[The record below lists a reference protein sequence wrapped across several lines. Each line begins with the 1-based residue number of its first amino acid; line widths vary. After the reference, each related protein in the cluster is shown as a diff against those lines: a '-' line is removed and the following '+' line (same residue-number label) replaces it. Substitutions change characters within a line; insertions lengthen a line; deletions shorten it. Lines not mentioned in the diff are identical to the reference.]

1 MEEKI
6 PELRVIRARRDG
18 RRKFDEQ
25 SKRALV
31 EACLKP
37 GVSVA
42 RMAQTYGVNANLLRK
57 WIARYLMEREQSW
70 GQPAQQAAP
79 VVADDVPNGGSV
91 DGVYIDVPVPA
102 VSDPAASKSHAV
114 FVPVVAAPA
123 PLTVSSQST
132 AMAIALH
139 VRLPNG
145 VEFDLGKANIE
156 ELTTVVQLLGRLP
169 CSGSTTS

>member
-6 PELRVIRARRDG
+6 PELRVIESRKDG

-57 WIARYLMEREQSW
+57 WIARYLVEREQ
-70 GQPAQQAAP
+70 QAWAEPSQHDHAP
-79 VVADDVPNGGSV
+79 SAGSLDEV
-91 DGVYIDVPVPA
+91 CIDVPAQPA
-102 VSDPAASKSHAV
+102 SDALASKAHAA
-114 FVPVVAAPA
+114 FVPVVAASA
-123 PLTVSSQST
+123 PLATSPQPK
-132 AMAIALH
+132 AMAAALH

-145 VEFDLGKANIE
+145 VEFDLGEAHIE
-156 ELTTVVQLLGRLP
+156 QLATIIQMLGRMP
-169 CSGSTTS
+169 CSASTTA

>member
-6 PELRVIRARRDG
+6 PELRVIESRKDG

-57 WIARYLMEREQSW
+57 WIARYLIEREQ
-70 GQPAQQAAP
+70 QAWAGPSPQDQAP
-79 VVADDVPNGGSV
+79 SADSLDEVC
-91 DGVYIDVPVPA
+91 IDVPAQPA
-102 VSDPAASKSHAV
+102 SDTLASKAHAA

-123 PLTVSSQST
+123 PLPTSQHPK
-132 AMAIALH
+132 AMAAALH

-145 VEFDLGKANIE
+145 VEFDLGEAHIE
-156 ELTTVVQLLGRLP
+156 DLATIVQMLGRMP
-169 CSGSTTS
+169 CSGSTTA

>member
-6 PELRVIRARRDG
+6 PELRVIESRKDG
-18 RRKFDEQ
+18 RRRFDEQ

-42 RMAQTYGVNANLLRK
+42 RMAQSYGVNANLLRK
-57 WIARYLMEREQSW
+57 WIARHLIEREQRAWDGPSQQDHAPSA
-70 GQPAQQAAP
+70 GNLDEVCIDAPAQPA
-79 VVADDVPNGGSV
+79 
-91 DGVYIDVPVPA
+91 
-102 VSDPAASKSHAV
+102 SDALASKAHAA

-123 PLTVSSQST
+123 VLATSPQPK
-132 AMAIALH
+132 AMAAAALH

-145 VEFDLGKANIE
+145 VEFDLGEAHIE
-156 ELTTVVQLLGRLP
+156 QLATIIQMLGRMP
-169 CSGSTTS
+169 CSGSTTA

>member
-6 PELRVIRARRDG
+6 PELRVIESRKDG

-25 SKRALV
+25 SKRTLV

-57 WIARYLMEREQSW
+57 WIARYLVEREQQAWAGPS
-70 GQPAQQAAP
+70 QQHHAP
-79 VVADDVPNGGSV
+79 SADSLDEVC
-91 DGVYIDVPVPA
+91 IDVPAQPA
-102 VSDPAASKSHAV
+102 SDALASKAHAA

-123 PLTVSSQST
+123 PLATSPQPK
-132 AMAIALH
+132 AMAAAALH

-145 VEFDLGKANIE
+145 VEFDLGEAHIE
-156 ELTTVVQLLGRLP
+156 ELATIIQMLGRMP
-169 CSGSTTS
+169 CSASTIA

>member
-1 MEEKI
+1 MEEKTL
-6 PELRVIRARRDG
+6 ELRVIESRKDG

-57 WIARYLMEREQSW
+57 WIARYLVEREQ
-70 GQPAQQAAP
+70 QAWAGPSPQDHAP
-79 VVADDVPNGGSV
+79 SADSLDEVC
-91 DGVYIDVPVPA
+91 IDVPAQPA
-102 VSDPAASKSHAV
+102 SDALASKAHTA
-114 FVPVVAAPA
+114 FVPVLAAPA
-123 PLTVSSQST
+123 PLTTSPQPKV
-132 AMAIALH
+132 MAAALH

-145 VEFDLGKANIE
+145 VEFDLGEAHIE
-156 ELTTVVQLLGRLP
+156 ELATIIQMLGRMP
-169 CSGSTTS
+169 CSGSTTA

>member
-6 PELRVIRARRDG
+6 PELRVIESRKDG

-57 WIARYLMEREQSW
+57 WIARYLIEREQQAWARPSQQDHAPSA
-70 GQPAQQAAP
+70 GSLDEVCIDAPAQPASAAL
-79 VVADDVPNGGSV
+79 
-91 DGVYIDVPVPA
+91 
-102 VSDPAASKSHAV
+102 ASKAHAA

-123 PLTVSSQST
+123 PLTTSPQPKAV
-132 AMAIALH
+132 AVALH

-145 VEFDLGKANIE
+145 VEFDLGEAHIE
-156 ELTTVVQLLGRLP
+156 ELATIVQMLGRMP
-169 CSGSTTS
+169 CSGSTTA